1 MKENI
6 KNKLLEQLNKLE
18 GFHSTQRTKYRRNYR
33 MFEYSPNISLDN
45 LDDSSAV
52 GYYQQGFF
60 DIEDDTTSSVQ
71 ENVIRS
77 CIETLIAD
85 VASRKVIPRFN
96 TVNGQF
102 RDFQISRELQQ
113 YFDLYYRN
121 INLNKL
127 VCRVFQDACVFEQ
140 GIVYVDRDTLEIS
153 RCLPWQVFVDPRE
166 ASYNS
171 LTQVAWKR
179 EQYPVRLLPLK
190 KSMFPGNME
199 TVTYWNYWDLNEGKR
214 YYYIPEINYWEEE
227 DWKNSEGNSL
237 PIPFIFLNYSNPI
250 KGTSC
255 QSIVDVLYGIQM
267 AIDAIVCKIKDA
279 SQLASPLVY
288 FVPEDGDNKPKVR
301 NLSNRVGT
309 IITYSNMNGGGNPVT
324 VATHPAMDPQWVQL
338 LDKFKQD
345 AYELVGVSQLS
356 ASSKKPAGLNSGVA
370 IESMENIEA
379 NRFETQLNNI
389 IRTYN
394 DITSL
399 MIQLVDGDVSL
410 LPYSKFRPDLK
421 WGDVR
426 VSVDQMSLQFTA
438 GEMFSSDPVK
448 KLEQVTMFENA
459 GKISGARANQLLEIP
474 DLEQGYNF
482 MNNNLNAVLKVI
494 DDCIE
499 NDIYDYPV
507 FVDDELLKEEIVN
520 TQMSLFAGGSNSIDN
535 KEDIEKLTK
544 LLNVVLQRQ
553 GNAMTSAEMA
563 ATNSI
568 NQEIQADLA
577 DPNGQINQAIG
588 QANQIVA
595 DTNINEEETNNE

>member
-1 MKENI
+1 MKQI
-6 KNKLLEQLNKLE
+6 DDKILQQLNKLE

-77 CIETLIAD
+77 VIETLIAD

-102 RDFQISRELQQ
+102 RDLQITRELQQ
-113 YFDLYYRN
+113 YFDIYFRN

-127 VCRVFQDACVFEQ
+127 VCRVFQDACIFEQ
-140 GIVYVDRDTLEIS
+140 GIIYIDRDTLNIE

-166 ASYNS
+166 ASYDT
-171 LTQVAWKR
+171 LTQIAWKR

-190 KSMFPGNME
+190 PEMFPDNLE
-199 TVTYWNYWDLNEGKR
+199 TVTYWNYWDINEGKK
-214 YYYIPEINYWEEE
+214 YYYIPEINYFEEE
-227 DWKNSEGNSL
+227 TWRDEEGKSL
-237 PIPFIFLNYSNPI
+237 PVPFIFLNYSNPI

-309 IITYSNMNGGGNPVT
+309 IITYSNLNGGGNPVT

-345 AYELVGVSQLS
+345 AYELIGVSQLS

-399 MIQLVDGDVSL
+399 MIQLVNGDVSL

-421 WGDVR
+421 WGDVK
-426 VSVDQMSLQFTA
+426 VSVNSMSLQFTA

-474 DLEQGYNF
+474 DLEQGYSF
-482 MNNNLNAVLKVI
+482 MNNNFNAVLKVI

-499 NDIYDYPV
+499 NDIYDYPL
-507 FVDDELLKEEIVN
+507 FIDDELLKEEIVN
-520 TQMSLFAGGSNSIDN
+520 TQTALFSSSSSSIDN
-535 KEDIEKLTK
+535 AEDIEKLTK
-544 LLNVVLQRQ
+544 LLQVVIQRQ

-568 NQEIQADLA
+568 NQEIQADMA
-577 DPNGQINQAIG
+577 DPNGQINSAIN
-588 QANQIVA
+588 QANEMLN
-595 DTNINEEETNNE
+595 TNINEEENANE